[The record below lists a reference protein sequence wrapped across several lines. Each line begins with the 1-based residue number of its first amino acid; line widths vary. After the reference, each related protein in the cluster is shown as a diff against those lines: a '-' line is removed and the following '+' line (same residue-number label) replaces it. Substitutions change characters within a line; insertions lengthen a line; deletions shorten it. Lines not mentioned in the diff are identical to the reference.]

1 MSHLI
6 PSSQITNKI
15 GNYYCQG
22 CIYHQKHIFK
32 FHKSSSLSASLSS
45 DMMASSFTLSLLPES
60 NDKLSHLKA
69 IYKKWFNNTI
79 TTVTSHRRG
88 IEYQTKYQHLD
99 CDLFNDHYQKKTLEK
114 QAKRRS
120 HHEKKAKAITM
131 SAYYSRKFLG
141 HNSIKQAAKVSQ
153 YLSPY
158 NRTFYKVIKHL
169 LLSRLIRTPEAL
181 PYILTR
187 DHIIARDKHINPS
200 VKKPKIPNQNDFT
213 NFNPIPDEL
222 LAEDW
227 KKTHQKL
234 VCQQHAIDLAQEKA
248 NKKYQQQM
256 DLIHDHDVKDLDEYN
271 TVASKIKKLVSLLD
285 TLDAQLRIVTHTFQ
299 ERQLELI

>member
-1 MSHLI
+1 
-6 PSSQITNKI
+6 
-15 GNYYCQG
+15 
-22 CIYHQKHIFK
+22 
-32 FHKSSSLSASLSS
+32 
-45 DMMASSFTLSLLPES
+45 
-60 NDKLSHLKA
+60 
-69 IYKKWFNNTI
+69 
-79 TTVTSHRRG
+79 
-88 IEYQTKYQHLD
+88 
-99 CDLFNDHYQKKTLEK
+99 
-114 QAKRRS
+114 
-120 HHEKKAKAITM
+120 M

-222 LAEDW
+222 LAEDC
-227 KKTHQKL
+227 KDQLTELLLFIPRVHLFNNSGTIEFPLGSARCPRKS
-234 VCQQHAIDLAQEKA
+234 QQEVPTT
-248 NKKYQQQM
+248 NGF
-256 DLIHDHDVKDLDEYN
+256 N
-271 TVASKIKKLVSLLD
+271 PRS
-285 TLDAQLRIVTHTFQ
+285 
-299 ERQLELI
+299 

>member
-99 CDLFNDHYQKKTLEK
+99 CDLFNGIP
-114 QAKRRS
+114 RR
-120 HHEKKAKAITM
+120 
-131 SAYYSRKFLG
+131 YSTYFVK
-141 HNSIKQAAKVSQ
+141 S
-153 YLSPY
+153 
-158 NRTFYKVIKHL
+158 
-169 LLSRLIRTPEAL
+169 
-181 PYILTR
+181 ILTPLSF
-187 DHIIARDKHINPS
+187 HQIITR
-200 VKKPKIPNQNDFT
+200 KKP
-213 NFNPIPDEL
+213 
-222 LAEDW
+222 
-227 KKTHQKL
+227 
-234 VCQQHAIDLAQEKA
+234 
-248 NKKYQQQM
+248 
-256 DLIHDHDVKDLDEYN
+256 
-271 TVASKIKKLVSLLD
+271 
-285 TLDAQLRIVTHTFQ
+285 
-299 ERQLELI
+299 